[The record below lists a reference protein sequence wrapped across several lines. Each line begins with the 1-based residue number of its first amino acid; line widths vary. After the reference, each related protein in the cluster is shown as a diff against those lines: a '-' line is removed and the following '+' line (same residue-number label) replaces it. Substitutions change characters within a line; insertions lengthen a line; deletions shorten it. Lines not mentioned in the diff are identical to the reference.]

1 MDMGRYFICWMTVFL
16 LFTIIEQDA
25 VMGQPAGNLNCGQ
38 FTPKAID
45 LWALTLPAKKKVL
58 TSLLACVEAHRNVYI
73 DGVYF
78 KHGMTGLMGASL
90 FGFNDIVSSFHH
102 LHANVNA
109 RDDDG
114 NTPAIHAARWGH
126 EEILRFLLDSG
137 AHMDWQ
143 NSGGF
148 TAIHEATKNGQLETV
163 KVLTERGADP
173 NLVKLPNKTTLM
185 MAAERGSDSIVKALL
200 MGGADIS
207 PQDSNRWTA
216 ITFASQYRHLS
227 AVGMLQSS
235 KGHS

>member
-1 MDMGRYFICWMTVFL
+1 MKRNFFSWITMFL
-16 LFTIIEQDA
+16 LFTMLKHDA
-25 VMGQPAGNLNCGQ
+25 VIGQPTGNLNCGQ
-38 FTPKAID
+38 FTPKSID

-58 TSLLACVEAHRNVYI
+58 NSLLACVEAKRNAYI

-90 FGFNDIVSSFHH
+90 FGFNDIASSFHH

-126 EEILRFLLDSG
+126 EKILRVLLDLG

-143 NSGGF
+143 NNQGF
-148 TAIHEATKNGQLETV
+148 TALREAANNGELETV

-173 NLVKLPNKTTLM
+173 NLAKQVTRSALM
-185 MAAERGSDSIVKALL
+185 MAALHGSNSIVKALL
-200 MGGADIS
+200 MGGADSS
-207 PQDSNRWTA
+207 PRYRGATYTA
-216 ITFASQYRHLS
+216 VSYARSHGHQQTAAIIE
-227 AVGMLQSS
+227 SS
-235 KGHS
+235 KGLK